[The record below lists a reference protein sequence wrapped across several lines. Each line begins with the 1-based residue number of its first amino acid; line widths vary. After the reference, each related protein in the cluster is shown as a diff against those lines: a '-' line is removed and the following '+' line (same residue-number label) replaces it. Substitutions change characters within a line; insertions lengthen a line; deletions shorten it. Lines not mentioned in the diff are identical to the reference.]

1 MSGFR
6 QKYLGDKSFYKMLLA
21 VVLPIIAQNAI
32 TNFVGLLDNI
42 MVGQTGTD
50 PMSGVSVANQLMF
63 VFNLVIF
70 GAVAGAGIYCSQ
82 YHGSGN
88 SEGVKFALRYKLIIC
103 TGMAV
108 AGIAIFYFFRESLV
122 SLYITDSM
130 TQGCDPAATLE
141 YGSEYL
147 YIMLFGMLPF
157 AVSQAYSG
165 TLRETGETVLPMAAG
180 IAAVV
185 VNLFLN
191 YLLIFGKLGCPELGA
206 AGAAIATVVSR
217 YVELL
222 IVVIWTHTHKDK
234 NPFAV
239 GLYKSLYIPKDIVK
253 KITVKGFPLLANEAL
268 WSMAMAA
275 ISQSYSTRGLEVVG
289 AQNICTTVSNVFNVV
304 FMSLG
309 LSVSIIVGQA
319 LGAGETEKAVDL
331 DRKLIFTSVLSCAVT
346 GGLLAAI
353 SPLFPQLYNTEPEI
367 KVLATKFILCVAAG
381 TPLQAFLNA
390 CYFTM
395 RSGGKT
401 LITFLFD
408 SVMVWA
414 VNYTIVFTL
423 ARYAPGISVVWI
435 MFIEQ
440 MSNIVKCIVGYVLV
454 KKKKWVNNLVENG

>member
-130 TQGCDPAATLE
+130 TQGCNPAATLE

-191 YLLIFGKLGCPELGA
+191 YLLIFGKLGCPELSCRCGNRNSSFKIRRA
-206 AGAAIATVVSR
+206 AYRR
-217 YVELL
+217 YLD
-222 IVVIWTHTHKDK
+222 TH
-234 NPFAV
+234 A
-239 GLYKSLYIPKDIVK
+239 
-253 KITVKGFPLLANEAL
+253 
-268 WSMAMAA
+268 
-275 ISQSYSTRGLEVVG
+275 
-289 AQNICTTVSNVFNVV
+289 
-304 FMSLG
+304 
-309 LSVSIIVGQA
+309 
-319 LGAGETEKAVDL
+319 
-331 DRKLIFTSVLSCAVT
+331 
-346 GGLLAAI
+346 
-353 SPLFPQLYNTEPEI
+353 
-367 KVLATKFILCVAAG
+367 
-381 TPLQAFLNA
+381 
-390 CYFTM
+390 
-395 RSGGKT
+395 
-401 LITFLFD
+401 
-408 SVMVWA
+408 
-414 VNYTIVFTL
+414 
-423 ARYAPGISVVWI
+423 
-435 MFIEQ
+435 
-440 MSNIVKCIVGYVLV
+440 
-454 KKKKWVNNLVENG
+454 

>member
-147 YIMLFGMLPF
+147 YIMLL
-157 AVSQAYSG
+157 S
-165 TLRETGETVLPMAAG
+165 
-180 IAAVV
+180 
-185 VNLFLN
+185 
-191 YLLIFGKLGCPELGA
+191 LIH
-206 AGAAIATVVSR
+206 I
-217 YVELL
+217 
-222 IVVIWTHTHKDK
+222 
-234 NPFAV
+234 
-239 GLYKSLYIPKDIVK
+239 
-253 KITVKGFPLLANEAL
+253 
-268 WSMAMAA
+268 
-275 ISQSYSTRGLEVVG
+275 
-289 AQNICTTVSNVFNVV
+289 
-304 FMSLG
+304 
-309 LSVSIIVGQA
+309 
-319 LGAGETEKAVDL
+319 
-331 DRKLIFTSVLSCAVT
+331 
-346 GGLLAAI
+346 
-353 SPLFPQLYNTEPEI
+353 
-367 KVLATKFILCVAAG
+367 
-381 TPLQAFLNA
+381 
-390 CYFTM
+390 
-395 RSGGKT
+395 
-401 LITFLFD
+401 
-408 SVMVWA
+408 
-414 VNYTIVFTL
+414 
-423 ARYAPGISVVWI
+423 
-435 MFIEQ
+435 
-440 MSNIVKCIVGYVLV
+440 
-454 KKKKWVNNLVENG
+454 